1 MQLKAEAL
9 AAHLASRARSGA
21 LARVYTVAGDEPLLA
36 IEAQDA
42 IRAAARAA
50 GYAERE
56 VLHAHANWDWS
67 QLAHRAQ
74 ALSLFAQR
82 RIIEV
87 RLPSGKPGAA
97 GAEALREHARTAAD
111 DTLTIVALPKLDRR
125 QRQADWAVALDAAGV
140 WIDVPTIGRE
150 ALPAWIGARLARQQQ
165 QAPREALEFIADR
178 VEGNL
183 LAAHQE
189 IAKLALLYPPG
200 ELTFE
205 QVEASVLDVARYDVF
220 ALPVAMLQGEA
231 SRVLRI
237 MDRLRA
243 EGEPLPLL
251 LWAVT
256 EDLRTL
262 LRLRAALDQGVPY
275 AQAAREVWIRREK
288 EAAMRAALRRVDAAA
303 LARLLAR
310 CADVDRAFKG
320 LRTPRADG
328 DAWLELTDIALR
340 VALSPASTS

>member
-9 AAHLASRARSGA
+9 AGHLASRAKSGA

-56 VLHAHANWDWS
+56 VLHAHADWDWS
-67 QLAHRAQ
+67 KLAGRARS
-74 ALSLFAQR
+74 LSLFAKR
-82 RIIEV
+82 RIIEI
-87 RLPSGKPGAA
+87 RLPSGKPGTA
-97 GAEALREHARTAAD
+97 GAEALREYARTVAD
-111 DTLTIVALPKLDRR
+111 DTLTIVALPKLDRK

-140 WIDVPTIGRE
+140 WIDVPAIGRE
-150 ALPAWIGARLARQQQ
+150 ALPAWIGTRLARQQQ

-237 MDRLRA
+237 MDRLRS

-275 AQAAREVWIRREK
+275 EQAARDVWVRREK
-288 EAAMRAALRRVDAAA
+288 EAATRAALRRVDTAT

>member
-1 MQLKAEAL
+1 MQLKVEAL
-9 AAHLASRARSGA
+9 AAHLASRARAGS
-21 LARVYTVAGDEPLLA
+21 LAPVYTVAGDEPLLA

-56 VLHAHANWDWS
+56 VLHADARFDWS
-67 QLAHRAQ
+67 ELAHRARG
-74 ALSLFAQR
+74 LSLFAER
-82 RIIEV
+82 RILEI
-87 RLPSGKPGAA
+87 RLPSGRPGQA
-97 GAEALREHARTAAD
+97 GAEALRAHAESASG
-111 DTLTIVALPKLDRR
+111 DTLTIVALPRLDRK

-140 WIDVPTIGRE
+140 WIDVPTIERD
-150 ALPAWIGARLARQQQ
+150 ALPAWIAARLARQRQK
-165 QAPREALEFIADR
+165 APPQALEFLADR

-189 IAKLALLYPPG
+189 ISKLALLYPAG
-200 ELTFE
+200 ELTLE
-205 QVEASVLDVARYDVF
+205 QVEASVLNVARYDVF
-220 ALPVAMLQGEA
+220 TLPIAMLEGHTE
-231 SRVLRI
+231 RVVRI
-237 MDRLRA
+237 MDGLRA

-262 LRLRAALDQGVPY
+262 LRVRAALDRGVPY
-275 AQAAREVWIRREK
+275 AQAARDASVRRDK
-288 EAAMRAALRRVDAAA
+288 EAAMQAALRRLDAAT

-320 LRTPRADG
+320 LRTPQADS
-328 DAWLELTDIALR
+328 DAWLELTD
-340 VALSPASTS
+340 VALAIAAPRASTR

>member
-9 AAHLASRARSGA
+9 AGHLASRAKSGA

-50 GYAERE
+50 GYTERE

-67 QLAHRAQ
+67 QLASHAQ
-74 ALSLFAQR
+74 SLSLFAQR
-82 RIIEV
+82 RIIEI
-87 RLPSGKPGAA
+87 RLPSGKPGTA
-97 GAEALREHARTAAD
+97 GAEALRDYARSAAD
-111 DTLTIVALPKLDRR
+111 DTLTIVALPKLDRK
-125 QRQADWAVALDAAGV
+125 QRQSDWAVALDAAGI
-140 WIDVPTIGRE
+140 WIDVPAIGRD

-165 QAPREALEFIADR
+165 KAPHEALEFIADR

-189 IAKLALLYPPG
+189 IVKLALLYPPG

-220 ALPVAMLQGEA
+220 ALPVAMLEGET

-275 AQAAREVWIRREK
+275 AQAARDLWVRREK
-288 EAAMRAALRRVDAAA
+288 EAAMRAALRRVDAAT

-328 DAWLELTDIALR
+328 DAWLELTDIALG
-340 VALSPASTS
+340 VALPRASTP